1 MLDNMSTRVAPNE
14 RLTLSKPCCA
24 ALVWQAL
31 SVDSC
36 GMCNRMVNGIGH
48 WYRQLLGILGRVAKP
63 ILFPQNNHGGEEV
76 DEALRLKLWK
86 SVRRNLEHVL
96 LQCTGC
102 TGHWGAWWGS
112 EYTESAHAQSLDPS
126 VLSVANTKK
135 KKPNNK
141 VRQLLE
147 NQLQISPSRS
157 TQKVSQK
164 NHTDSEVSNAKC
176 YVLNGHFR
184 NLNWRYPP

>member
-1 MLDNMSTRVAPNE
+1 MLDNMSTRVGPPNE
-14 RLTLSKPCCA
+14 RLTPSKRCCA

-86 SVRRNLEHVL
+86 SLRRNLEHVL
-96 LQCTGC
+96 LGC
-102 TGHWGAWWGS
+102 TGHWGA
-112 EYTESAHAQSLDPS
+112 
-126 VLSVANTKK
+126 
-135 KKPNNK
+135 
-141 VRQLLE
+141 
-147 NQLQISPSRS
+147 
-157 TQKVSQK
+157 
-164 NHTDSEVSNAKC
+164 
-176 YVLNGHFR
+176 
-184 NLNWRYPP
+184 